1 MMVPWVFPP
10 PVPAAYLT
18 SLPSRRQCLR
28 PVTKCSLRDYV
39 ADRAR
44 EYVQPF
50 VTSSALNIN
59 TKLCARAN
67 YSAYR
72 ILYVLIPVCQRVRAM
87 KSPPLLL
94 PPPRLS
100 EITYIPFSMH
110 WAFLLIYYHYYLG
123 EGDNSVV

>member
-1 MMVPWVFPP
+1 MVPWVFPP

-18 SLPSRRQCLR
+18 SLLSRRQCLR

-59 TKLCARAN
+59 TKLCQ
-67 YSAYR
+67 
-72 ILYVLIPVCQRVRAM
+72 L
-87 KSPPLLL
+87 PLLISVRL
-94 PPPRLS
+94 NTRMSACPRDEVASTPVTASPL
-100 EITYIPFSMH
+100 
-110 WAFLLIYYHYYLG
+110 
-123 EGDNSVV
+123 V